1 MSEFGLHAD
10 VAEDPEMVVLKEGES
25 FPDRRWPRNL
35 DDELNLL
42 GEASLHQADTLHG
55 SYSLSFPEEQVNSVQ
70 TIVAE
75 PKLKIETLHSVELT
89 RATISFVCSAIFTI
103 LYNIVFIVLANT
115 AFGETLMLGAIEYTV
130 VQEPYWFFLV
140 EFIIQIIMSAL
151 LLASTL
157 VFSLAIFTTTRE
169 KRTREMFFVIVLGF
183 SVTLI
188 FFPFMEIP
196 FQLVF
201 IYIDEDQVGLYHALL
216 HVAAVLV
223 GMVATFGIYF
233 HLWSTTISYRTLGE
247 QSFPLSYYLKMGFL
261 CFTILLRLMAS
272 IFARVDFNWAPFTSL
287 AISIGKFSVEG
298 VGLGPS
304 QLALV
309 IFNSVVEFLLLV
321 LIWADMRKT
330 REFVFSLD
338 YLKFRST
345 QIGFR
350 QLQYYSTITM
360 IITVVSSVIVTLCS
374 PDDNILLVSKY
385 IGELFFE
392 PTSGRLTYIFV
403 IAAFTLQQLYYML
416 PASEASLVDLIF
428 FCWRRRAKEVNS
440 DTLFRYRVLERFE
453 DPGFKPTSFVL
464 ETCISLFNLSWITYS
479 YGETNKRLRD
489 PREFGNTQCSV
500 SKYAAGSATDTHA
513 LVYDAPDRIIVAFK
527 GTTSG
532 QNVRTDFNSRLL
544 PLEKFL
550 GAETDDL
557 RTRWGLSR
565 FRSNFRRFGN
575 RPMVH
580 AGFARAYEDVRL
592 EINEEVDR
600 LYAMR
605 PRPIFFTGHSL
616 GGALASLCALDAQAR
631 LQSPGG
637 VYVFTFG
644 SPKVG
649 NHAFAK
655 VFNEKVPC
663 CWRVVLAKD
672 PITRLPPGFSFAHI
686 GNSALITEEG
696 HLFIDPT
703 LFELAWMH
711 SGFFRFNLRHH
722 RKSGYASALE
732 EFIAKRHGSKM
743 GNRLQIWNRTLVTSS
758 QTTTVTSR
766 AEFATMTTY

>member
-1 MSEFGLHAD
+1 MSESGLD
-10 VAEDPEMVVLKEGES
+10 PDIEEDPEMVVLKEGES
-25 FPDRRWPRNL
+25 LPDRRWPRNL

-42 GEASLHQADTLHG
+42 GETSLQHADTLLG

-89 RATISFVCSAIFTI
+89 RSTISFVCSAIFTI
-103 LYNIVFIVLANT
+103 VYNIVFVVLANST
-115 AFGETLMLGAIEYTV
+115 FREVLTLGTLEYTV
-130 VQEPYWFFLV
+130 VQEPQWFFLT
-140 EFIIQIIMSAL
+140 EFVIQISMSAF

-157 VFSLAIFTTTRE
+157 FFSLAVFTTTRE

-196 FQLVF
+196 LQLVY
-201 IYIDEDQVGLYHALL
+201 IYIDEDQMALYQALL

-247 QSFPLSYYLKMGFL
+247 QKFPLSYYLKMGFL
-261 CFTILLRLMAS
+261 GFTILLRLMAS

-287 AISIGKFSVEG
+287 AISIGKFSAEA
-298 VGLGPS
+298 VGLGAS
-304 QLALV
+304 ELVLV
-309 IFNSVVEFLLLV
+309 IFNSIIELLLLV
-321 LIWADMRKT
+321 FIWADMRKT
-330 REFVFSLD
+330 REFVLSLD

-360 IITVVSSVIVTLCS
+360 IITVVSSVVVTLCS

-385 IGELFFE
+385 TGELFFE

-416 PASEASLVDLIF
+416 PASETSLVDLIF
-428 FCWRRRAKEVNS
+428 CCWRRRPKEVNS
-440 DTLFRYRVLERFE
+440 DTLFRYRVVERLE
-453 DPGFKPTSFVL
+453 DPGFKSTSFVL
-464 ETCISLFNLSWITYS
+464 ETCILLFNLSWITYS
-479 YGETNKRLRD
+479 YGEPKKRLRT
-489 PREFGNTQCSV
+489 PQEFGKPHYSV
-500 SKYAAGSATDTHA
+500 SKYAAGNATDTHA
-513 LVYDAPDRIIVAFK
+513 LVYDAPDRITVAFK

-532 QNVRTDFNSRLL
+532 QNVRTDFDSRLL

-550 GAETDDL
+550 GVNL
-557 RTRWGLSR
+557 GTRRGLPR
-565 FRSNFRRFGN
+565 FRRSFRRFGN

-592 EINEEVDR
+592 EIYEEVVR
-600 LYAMR
+600 LYTLR

-616 GGALASLCALDAQAR
+616 GGALASLCALDVQVR
-631 LQSPGG
+631 LQPPGG
-637 VYVFTFG
+637 VYLFTFG

-672 PITRLPPGFSFAHI
+672 PITRLPPGFSFAHV

-696 HLFIDPT
+696 HLFMDPT
-703 LFELAWMH
+703 FFELAWMH
-711 SGFFRFNLRHH
+711 SGLLRFNLRHH

-732 EFIAKRHGSKM
+732 EFIGKRHGSKM
-743 GNRLQIWNRTLVTSS
+743 GDRLRIWNKTLVTSS
-758 QTTTVTSR
+758 QATTTTSR
-766 AEFATMTTY
+766 TEFVTMTTY